1 MLKILIYILLAFAIL
16 FLSAGW
22 TLLGYWPVGLFLLLL
37 IPVSLVLLKLKFSP
51 ICSLVLTLSVLL
63 SALGLWR
70 GLDISLALA
79 GVLSA
84 LAAWDLIFLDADLGA
99 NSSGEQTRRYENKH
113 LQSLVLAVGCGLIVT
128 IIGRLLNLQ
137 TPFVLLILF
146 VALFVFGLER
156 IWDTIKKRNIH

>member
-70 GLDISLALA
+70 GSDISLALA

-84 LAAWDLIFLDADLGA
+84 LAAWDLEGFSHRLALVHVEDNPLLVERRHLLGLGMIILLGSAVNFL
-99 NSSGEQTRRYENKH
+99 SFSIQ
-113 LQSLVLAVGCGLIVT
+113 
-128 IIGRLLNLQ
+128 
-137 TPFVLLILF
+137 
-146 VALFVFGLER
+146 FVFSFEWAVVLVVVTFAGIGALVN
-156 IWDTIKKRNIH
+156 WLRNKEG

>member
-70 GLDISLALA
+70 GSDISLALA

-84 LAAWDLIFLDADLGA
+84 LAAWDLEGFSHRLALVPVEDNPLLVERRHLLGLGMIILLGSAVNFL
-99 NSSGEQTRRYENKH
+99 SFSIQ
-113 LQSLVLAVGCGLIVT
+113 
-128 IIGRLLNLQ
+128 
-137 TPFVLLILF
+137 
-146 VALFVFGLER
+146 FVFSFEWAVVLVVVTFAGIGALVN
-156 IWDTIKKRNIH
+156 WLRNKEG

>member
-1 MLKILIYILLAFAIL
+1 MIKILVYILLAFAIL

-70 GLDISLALA
+70 GSDISLALA

-84 LAAWDLIFLDADLGA
+84 LAAWDLEGFSHRLALVPAEDNPLLVERRHLLG
-99 NSSGEQTRRYENKH
+99 
-113 LQSLVLAVGCGLIVT
+113 LGLI
-128 IIGRLLNLQ
+128 LLLGSAINFLS
-137 TPFVLLILF
+137 FSMR
-146 VALFVFGLER
+146 FVFSFEWAVVLVVATFIGIGALVN
-156 IWDTIKKRNIH
+156 WLRNREG